1 MGSVS
6 RSSVVSAMLRATVLC
21 LGVAITLVYAQDY
34 EDVVLPVS
42 GSPAPE
48 FKCPKQDGKFRDN
61 EYCDLYYVCKN
72 GEAKYKWCPDGKGWD
87 DSSNHP
93 TRHRCN
99 FLVSVE
105 CDTRSNLQL
114 VDISVDERC
123 ARANGA
129 NDHNDPN
136 VCDKY
141 IQCEEGFAY
150 ELPCA
155 QTLVFDKGVGTC
167 VRLNERTDEAKSCET
182 EQEVDPLE
190 VDGFT
195 CPATSNSGPAGSA
208 NPQHTIYPHPYKCPF
223 YFSCYN
229 NKYPNLFG
237 CPEAEKQ
244 VFHPDKKR
252 CVSVEDGP
260 DYCKCY
266 YDDTGC
272 PSCPSGQ
279 SCLEDCTCGDP
290 DALYEDEYP
299 TNN

>member
-1 MGSVS
+1 MGRVS
-6 RSSVVSAMLRATVLC
+6 RSSVVSAMVRATVLC

-42 GSPAPE
+42 GSPAQD

-72 GEAKYKWCPDGKGWD
+72 G
-87 DSSNHP
+87 
-93 TRHRCN
+93 
-99 FLVSVE
+99 
-105 CDTRSNLQL
+105 
-114 VDISVDERC
+114 
-123 ARANGA
+123 
-129 NDHNDPN
+129 
-136 VCDKY
+136 
-141 IQCEEGFAY
+141 
-150 ELPCA
+150 
-155 QTLVFDKGVGTC
+155 
-167 VRLNERTDEAKSCET
+167 ET

-237 CPEAEKQ
+237 CPEADKQ